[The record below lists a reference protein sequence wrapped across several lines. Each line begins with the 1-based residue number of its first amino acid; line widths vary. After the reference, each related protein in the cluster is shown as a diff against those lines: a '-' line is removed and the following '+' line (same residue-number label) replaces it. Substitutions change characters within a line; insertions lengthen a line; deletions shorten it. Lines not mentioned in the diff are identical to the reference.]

1 MNVLEMETPFLFLRR
16 SPELFFISIIADG
29 VSGKFQGLYRGNA
42 ALDEVA
48 ESSGEADENYS
59 LNELLETGTFE
70 NIL

>member
-29 VSGKFQGLYRGNA
+29 IGGKFQGLYRGNA

-48 ESSGEADENYS
+48 ESSGEADKNYS
-59 LNELLETGTFE
+59 LDKLLGNGDF
-70 NIL
+70 